1 MKKKEYCSLG
11 IMSGTSL
18 DGLDFSLIKTDG
30 KFNIKTLVNEYYEFN
45 SNFKN
50 SIKKLIKKTG
60 KFESKSIRNS
70 DEFRYINQ
78 KFSELVLKLIKD
90 FRLKNGSK
98 MKNLDVIGVHG
109 NTIIHQPKY
118 GISIQLGKPDFL
130 SKSLNTIVVADFRDN
145 DIKMKGQGA
154 PLVPIFHQS
163 QFSEKNKNIMVV
175 NIGGITNFTFLIGK
189 TKLIASDIGPGNK
202 LIDEFCFKIFK
213 KNFDDRGNLAK
224 NGKLSEELLKKW
236 KKKPFLNFPFPVSFD
251 NAFFKLDEFLKKKNL
266 NKFDVLRT
274 LTYFT
279 AFQLLNLKLRIN
291 LNIDKWIFSG
301 GGVKNNTLMSDIKQ
315 LLSGEVVTTTL
326 NYKMNPFFIESSA
339 FAYIAVR
346 TLKKLPSS
354 FPSTTGCIK
363 SSTSGNIYIPN

>member
-30 KFNIKTLVNEYYEFN
+30 KFNIKTLVNDYYEFN

-60 KFESKSIRNS
+60 KYEIKLIRNL
-70 DEFRYINQ
+70 DEFRYLNQ

-90 FRLKNGSK
+90 FKLKNRSK

-109 NTIIHQPKY
+109 NTIIHEPKH
-118 GISIQLGKPDFL
+118 GISIQLGKPNFL
-130 SKSLNTIVVADFRDN
+130 SKCLNTSVVADFRDN

-175 NIGGITNFTFLIGK
+175 NIGGIANFTLLKGK
-189 TKLIASDIGPGNK
+189 TKLLASDIGPGNK
-202 LIDEFCFKIFK
+202 LIDEFCLKTFK
-213 KNFDDRGNLAK
+213 KNFDDKGNFAK
-224 NGKLSEELLKKW
+224 NGRLSEDLLNRW

-251 NAFFKLDEFLKKKNL
+251 NAFFKLDEFLKKKNF

-291 LNIDKWIFSG
+291 LNIDKWILSG
-301 GGVKNNTLMSDIKQ
+301 GGVKNNILMSDIKK
-315 LLSGEVVTTTL
+315 LLSGDVVTTTH

-363 SSTSGNIYIPN
+363 SSTSGRIYMPN

>member
-1 MKKKEYCSLG
+1 MKKKEYYSLG

-30 KFNIKTLVNEYYEFN
+30 KFNIKTLVNKYYEFN
-45 SNFKN
+45 SNFKK
-50 SIKKLIKKTG
+50 SIKKLIKNIDDYDN
-60 KFESKSIRNS
+60 KSIRGS
-70 DEFRYINQ
+70 GEFIGLNQ
-78 KFSELVLKLIKD
+78 KFSELVLKLIED
-90 FRLKNGSK
+90 FRFKNKSK
-98 MKNLDVIGVHG
+98 MKNLDVIGIHG

-118 GISIQLGKPDFL
+118 GISIQLGKSNFL
-130 SKSLNTIVVADFRDN
+130 SKNLKIAIVSDFRDN
-145 DIKMKGQGA
+145 DIKHKGQGA

-175 NIGGITNFTFLIGK
+175 NIGGITNFTLLKGK
-189 TKLIASDIGPGNK
+189 TKLLASDIGPGNK
-202 LIDEFCFKIFK
+202 LIDEFCLQKFN
-213 KNFDDRGNLAK
+213 KNFDNKGDLAK
-224 NGKLSEELLKKW
+224 NGVLLEDLFKIW
-236 KKKPFLNFPFPVSFD
+236 KKKPFLNCPFPISFD
-251 NAFFKLDEFLKKKNL
+251 NAFFEIGQFLKEKNL

-291 LNIDKWIFSG
+291 LKIDKWIFSG
-301 GGVKNNTLMSDIKQ
+301 GGVKNKTLMSDIKRF
-315 LLSGEVVTTTL
+315 LSGEKVTTTL
-326 NYKMNPFFIESSA
+326 HYNLNPFFIESQA

-363 SSTSGNIYIPN
+363 SSISGTVYMPN

>member
-50 SIKKLIKKTG
+50 SIKKLIKKTV
-60 KFESKSIRNS
+60 KFKSKSIRSS

-118 GISIQLGKPDFL
+118 GISIQLGKPNFL
-130 SKSLNTIVVADFRDN
+130 SKNLNTTVVANFRDN

-163 QFSEKNKNIMVV
+163 KFSEKNKNIMVV
-175 NIGGITNFTFLIGK
+175 NIGGITNFTLLKGK
-189 TKLIASDIGPGNK
+189 VKLLASDIGPGNK
-202 LIDEFCFKIFK
+202 LIDEFCVKKFN
-213 KNFDDRGNLAK
+213 KNFDDNGNFSK
-224 NGKLSEELLKKW
+224 NGKLVEDLFKIW
-236 KKKPFLNFPFPVSFD
+236 IKKPFLKYPFPISFD
-251 NAFFKLDEFLKKKNL
+251 NSFFKLDEFLKKK
-266 NKFDVLRT
+266 T
-274 LTYFT
+274 S
-279 AFQLLNLKLRIN
+279 IN
-291 LNIDKWIFSG
+291 LM
-301 GGVKNNTLMSDIKQ
+301 L
-315 LLSGEVVTTTL
+315 
-326 NYKMNPFFIESSA
+326 
-339 FAYIAVR
+339 
-346 TLKKLPSS
+346 
-354 FPSTTGCIK
+354 
-363 SSTSGNIYIPN
+363 

>member
-1 MKKKEYCSLG
+1 
-11 IMSGTSL
+11 MSGTSL

-30 KFNIKTLVNEYYEFN
+30 KLIIKSLINEYYEFN
-45 SNFKN
+45 SIFKK
-50 SIKKLIKKTG
+50 SIKKLIKKTDNYDI
-60 KFESKSIRNS
+60 KLIINS
-70 DEFRYINQ
+70 NEFSSLSQ
-78 KFSELVLKLIKD
+78 TFSELVLKFIED
-90 FRLKNGSK
+90 FKLKNGSK

-109 NTIIHQPKY
+109 NTIIHKPKY
-118 GISIQLGKPDFL
+118 GISIQLGNPNFL
-130 SKSLNTIVVADFRDN
+130 SNNLNTTIVADFRNN
-145 DIKMKGQGA
+145 DIKLKGQGA

-175 NIGGITNFTFLIGK
+175 NIGGITNFTLLKGK
-189 TKLIASDIGPGNK
+189 TKLFASDIGPGNK
-202 LIDEFCFKIFK
+202 LIDEFCLKKFN
-213 KNFDDRGNLAK
+213 KNFDDKGNLAK
-224 NGKLSEELLKKW
+224 KGRFLEDIFKVW
-236 KKKPFLNFPFPVSFD
+236 KKKPFLKYPFPVSFD

-301 GGVKNNTLMSDIKQ
+301 GGVKNKTLMSDIKQ
-315 LLSGEVVTTTL
+315 LLSGDVVITTL
-326 NYKMNPFFIESSA
+326 NYKLDPFFIESQA

-354 FPSTTGCIK
+354 FPSTTGCLK
-363 SSTSGNIYIPN
+363 SSSSGSIFMPN

>member
-70 DEFRYINQ
+70 DEFKYINQ

-109 NTIIHQPKY
+109 NTIIHQPKD
-118 GISIQLGKPDFL
+118 GISIQLGKPNFL
-130 SKSLNTIVVADFRDN
+130 SKSLKTTVVANFRDN

-175 NIGGITNFTFLIGK
+175 NIGGIANFTFLNGK
-189 TKLIASDIGPGNK
+189 AKLVASDIGPGNK
-202 LIDEFCFKIFK
+202 LIDEFCLRTFNKSY
-213 KNFDDRGNLAK
+213 DDKGNLAK
-224 NGKLSEELLKKW
+224 NGKLSEELLERW

-363 SSTSGNIYIPN
+363 SSTSGSIYIPN